1 MNDYICPEC
10 GHTPEDHNSP
20 VIVGCCYPDGT
31 KAGGVCPCR
40 LSKDDVY
47 EAIITSQA
55 QTITEAREVLKPFN
69 FETWASA
76 WDGFP
81 DDFMLEQLSITVGDL
96 RKAAEWLKKYP

>member
-1 MNDYICPEC
+1 MTDYICPEC
-10 GHTPEDHNSP
+10 GHGLKNHSHYREFCGETDYCQCKYSKSD
-20 VIVGCCYPDGT
+20 IY
-31 KAGGVCPCR
+31 ASI
-40 LSKDDVY
+40 LSQ
-47 EAIITSQA
+47 QA
-55 QTITEAREVLKPFN
+55 QALAEAREALKPFN